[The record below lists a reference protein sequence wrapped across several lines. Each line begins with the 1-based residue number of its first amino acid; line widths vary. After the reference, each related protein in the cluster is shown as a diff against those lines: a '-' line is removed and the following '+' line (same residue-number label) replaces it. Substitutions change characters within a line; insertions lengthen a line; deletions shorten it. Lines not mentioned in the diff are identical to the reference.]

1 MNKQN
6 SEITPTD
13 LLERLTDHEKE
24 CAKRW
29 GETTVELREL
39 KHGVYDNAKKWDRLN
54 WYLFTGVAIVIG
66 TNLAHVLKS
75 W

>member
-24 CAKRW
+24 
-29 GETTVELREL
+29 TTVEVREL